1 MTDASASGN
10 DYLSYFCLAVLS
22 VCLGATF
29 FFQSYALQDMSP
41 PVAGALRILFCAAVL
56 VPAAVVSGQKLPRT
70 PSMWSWA
77 ALIGLLGLFLP
88 FNLTIWAQ
96 QYVDTSVIAVI
107 YAVIP
112 LIVLFLSR
120 LLLGVLIT
128 ARKWFGVLLGSM
140 GLVALALPESEG
152 HLLDGDFLA
161 KLAILGSTVMLAG
174 AGIAIR
180 KMPPL
185 PPLAAMAA
193 ASIVSTLLSLP
204 ILAYSAPAIELKPL
218 SLGAII
224 AAGVFSTAI
233 GQTLRFFLVRRRG
246 PVFIAPVAYLAA
258 FVSTVLG
265 VAFLNEPITAT
276 LVFGFVI
283 ILAGLMIAQDGSG
296 KMASI

>member
-1 MTDASASGN
+1 MTDASASGH

-22 VCLGATF
+22 LCLGATF

-41 PVAGALRILFCAAVL
+41 PVAGALRLLFCAAVL
-56 VPAAVVSGQKLPRT
+56 VPAATIAGQKLPG
-70 PSMWSWA
+70 SLIMWAWA
-77 ALIGLLGLFLP
+77 SLVGLMGLFLP

-96 QYVDTSVIAVI
+96 QYVDTSVIAVV

-112 LIVLFLSR
+112 LVVLFLSR

-128 ARKWFGVLLGSM
+128 PRKWFGVLLGSL
-140 GLVALALPESEG
+140 GLIALALPEFDG
-152 HLLDGDFLA
+152 QLLEGDFLP
-161 KLAILGSTVMLAG
+161 KMAILASTIMLA
-174 AGIAIR
+174 AASITIR
-180 KMPPL
+180 RMPPS

-193 ASIVSTLLSLP
+193 ASLVSSLLSLP
-204 ILAYSAPAIELKPL
+204 ILVYAAPSVEFTPV

-224 AAGVFSTAI
+224 AAGVFSTAL

-265 VAFLNEPITAT
+265 VAFLNEPITTT
-276 LVFGFVI
+276 LVFGFIV
-283 ILAGLMIAQDGSG
+283 ILAGLIIAQDGSG